1 MARGLYGAIVN
12 GGIAGAEGADGAA
25 GGAVGA
31 VAGAVTAAGRAVTGA
46 AGRVAEGGVYAPLY
60 RNYLGDYVFKI
71 ESEYVEDLNKN
82 LYLIVLTNDPEILL
96 SREDGDSLSKSV
108 EDISK
113 EKQMFEKAYY
123 ESKIQNKIMINCG
136 VDSPIEIA
144 KIISEFILET
154 ENENIPKLPRTKS
167 LENKLQLVARKEL
180 QNLSPQKIFPFFQI
194 FSHNR
199 DCLFKTTPDM
209 IRLQI

>member
-1 MARGLYGAIVN
+1 MQKYIIFEGLDRCGK
-12 GGIAGAEGADGAA
+12 DTQ
-25 GGAVGA
+25 VGL
-31 VAGAVTAAGRAVTGA
+31 VQKSFSEETFHVFHYSKIPLETPEQNREYSERMYTDMFEMMKENKGSRRNFIFNRSHLG
-46 AGRVAEGGVYAPLY
+46 ESVYAPLY

-108 EDISK
+108 EDILK
-113 EKQMFEKAYY
+113 EKQMFERTYY

-154 ENENIPKLPRTKS
+154 ENENIPK
-167 LENKLQLVARKEL
+167 
-180 QNLSPQKIFPFFQI
+180 
-194 FSHNR
+194 
-199 DCLFKTTPDM
+199 
-209 IRLQI
+209 